1 MPKVINLKRGLNIR
15 LKGDAEKVLGASIE
29 ADKVALKPTDFP
41 GLAPKILVKTGQ
53 EVKAGVPVF
62 FDKNNPEISF
72 TAPTSGEVLAIN
84 RGERRKVL
92 EIVIKADGKNDS
104 VEFTKADP
112 QKLSRDEIKEQLI
125 KSGLWPFLKQR
136 PYGTV
141 AKPQSSPLHIFIS
154 GFDSA
159 PMGPDFEFVLKGQ
172 ASAFQTGINA
182 LSKLTDGQIHVGI
195 RPEQANGFFSGIKN
209 IEITQFSGPHPS
221 GNVGIQIHHVSPVN
235 KGDII
240 WTISPQEVIYI
251 GRLFETG
258 RIDLTKIIALT
269 GSEVTAPK
277 YYKVIHGTSL
287 SGLLKKATKQEG
299 KERYISGNVLTGTR
313 IDADGFLDF
322 YDQQVT
328 VIPEG
333 DYYEFLGWAMPRLNK
348 FSISHS
354 YFSWLN
360 PKKEYKADSNLNG
373 EERAYVMTGQYE
385 KVLPMDILP
394 VFLMK
399 AIIADDID
407 KMEQMG
413 IYEVIEEDLALCEY
427 VCTSKTEVQRIL
439 RDGINLMIKELG
451 N

>member
-1 MPKVINLKRGLNIR
+1 MSKVINLKRGLNIR
-15 LKGDAEKVLGASIE
+15 LKGEAEKLFGTQPE
-29 ADKVALKPTDFP
+29 AVKVAIKPTDFP
-41 GLAPKILVKTGQ
+41 GLMPKILVKAGQ
-53 EVKAGVPVF
+53 EVKAGEPLF
-62 FDKNNPEISF
+62 FDKYNPEILF
-72 TAPTSGEVLAIN
+72 TAPVSGEVLAIN

-92 EIVIKADGKNDS
+92 EVVIKADGKNDC
-104 VEFTKADP
+104 VEFAKTDP
-112 QKLSRDEIKEQLI
+112 KNLSRDEIKEQLKI
-125 KSGLWPFLKQR
+125 SGLWTFLKQR

-141 AKPQSSPLHIFIS
+141 AKPESTPLHIFIS

-159 PMGPDFEFVLKGQ
+159 PLAPDYEFILKDQ

-182 LSKLTDGQIHVGI
+182 LAKLTDGKVHVGI
-195 RPEQANGFFSGIKN
+195 RPEQSDGFFLGIKN
-209 IEITQFSGPHPS
+209 IEITQFDGPHPA
-221 GNVGIQIHHVSPVN
+221 GNVGIQIHHISPIN

-258 RIDLTKIIALT
+258 KLDFTKTIVFV
-269 GSEVTAPK
+269 GSEVKSPK
-277 YYKVIHGTSL
+277 YFKVIHGTNL
-287 SGLLKKATKQEG
+287 SGILKNATKQDG
-299 KERYISGNVLTGTR
+299 KERFISGNVLTGTQ
-313 IDADGFLDF
+313 IEPDDYLGF

-360 PKKEYKADSNLNG
+360 PKKIYKADSNLNG
-373 EERAYVMTGQYE
+373 EERAYVMTGQYD

-407 KMEQMG
+407 KMEQLG

-439 RDGINLMIKELG
+439 RDGITLMIKELG

>member
-1 MPKVINLKRGLNIR
+1 MSKVINLKRGLNIR
-15 LKGDAEKVLGASIE
+15 LKGDAEKVLGTSFE

-41 GLAPKILVKTGQ
+41 GLAPKILVKAGQ
-53 EVKAGVPVF
+53 VVKAGEPVF
-62 FDKNNPEISF
+62 FDKNNPDILF
-72 TAPTSGEVLAIN
+72 TAPTSGEVVAVN
-84 RGERRKVL
+84 RGERRRVL
-92 EIVIKADGKNDS
+92 EIVIKADGKNVS
-104 VEFTKADP
+104 AEFTKTDP
-112 QKLSRDEIKEQLI
+112 QKLSREEIKEQLKI
-125 KSGLWPFLKQR
+125 SGMWPFLKQR

-141 AKPQSSPLHIFIS
+141 AKTESVPLHIFIS

-159 PMGPDFEFVLKGQ
+159 PLAPDYEFILKEQ
-172 ASAFQTGINA
+172 TSAFQTGINA
-182 LSKLTDGQIHVGI
+182 LSKLTDGQIQVGI
-195 RPEQANGFFSGIKN
+195 RPDQSAGFFSGIKN
-209 IEITQFSGPHPS
+209 IGITQFSGPHPA
-221 GNVGIQIHHVSPVN
+221 GNVGIQIHQVSPIS

-240 WTISPQEVIYI
+240 WTISPQEVIFI

-258 RIDLTKIIALT
+258 KADFTKTIALT
-269 GSEVTAPK
+269 GSEVTSPK

-299 KERYISGNVLTGTR
+299 KERYISGNVLTGAQV
-313 IDADGFLDF
+313 DADDFLGF

-360 PKKEYKADSNLNG
+360 PKKTYKADSNLNG
-373 EERAYVMTGQYE
+373 EERAYVMTGQYD

-394 VFLMK
+394 VYLMK
-399 AIIADDID
+399 AIIAEDID
-407 KMEQMG
+407 KMEQLG
-413 IYEVIEEDLALCEY
+413 IYEVVEEDLALCEY

-439 RDGINLMIKELG
+439 REGINLMIKELG

>member
-1 MPKVINLKRGLNIR
+1 MSKVINLKRGLNIR
-15 LKGDAEKVLGASIE
+15 LKGDAEKVLGTSIV

-41 GLAPKILVKTGQ
+41 GLSPKILVRPGQ
-53 EVKAGVPVF
+53 EVKAGEPVF
-62 FDKNNPEISF
+62 LDKYNPEILF
-72 TAPTSGEVLAIN
+72 TAPISGEVLSIN

-92 EIVIKADGKNDS
+92 EIVIKADGKNES
-104 VEFTKADP
+104 VEFNKVDP
-112 QKLSRDEIKEQLI
+112 QKLSREEIKEQL
-125 KSGLWPFLKQR
+125 KQSGTWAFLKQR

-141 AKPQSSPLHIFIS
+141 ARPETTPLHIFIS

-159 PMGPDFEFVLKGQ
+159 PLAPDYEFILKGQ
-172 ASAFQTGINA
+172 SASFQTGINA
-182 LSKLTDGQIHVGI
+182 LSKLTDGKIHVGI
-195 RPEQANGFFSGIKN
+195 RPDQANGFFSGIKN
-209 IEITQFSGPHPS
+209 IETTQFNGPHPA
-221 GNVGIQIHHVSPVN
+221 GNVGIQIHHLSPIG

-240 WTISPQEVIYI
+240 WTINPQDVVFI

-258 RIDLTKIIALT
+258 KVDFSKIIALT
-269 GSEVTAPK
+269 GSEVKTPN
-277 YYKVIHGTSL
+277 YIKVVHGTNL
-287 SGLLKKATKQEG
+287 SGLLKNSTKQNG
-299 KERYISGNVLTGTR
+299 KERFISGNVLTGEQVE
-313 IDADGFLDF
+313 ADDFLGF
-322 YDQQVT
+322 YSQQVT

-348 FSISHS
+348 FSISRS

-360 PKKEYKADSNLNG
+360 PKKEYIADSNLNG

-407 KMEQMG
+407 KMEQLG
-413 IYEVIEEDLALCEY
+413 IYEVIEEDMALCEY
-427 VCTSKTEVQRIL
+427 VCTSKIEVQSIL
-439 RDGINLMIKELG
+439 RSGINLMIKELG